1 MEQLTVSQR
10 NAHNAKLASYAHR
23 PLAFLF
29 RYIRRHPLAHAIV
42 LCSVFAAVGCAL
54 ASQYAIKHLI
64 DVLGQGRGHPGPLWG
79 AFMILVGL
87 IAADNM
93 LWRVGGWVG
102 AHTFVA
108 VTGDLRRDLFQYLS
122 GHSPTYF
129 SEKQPGMLA
138 SRITATSNAIYTA
151 ENTMAWNV
159 LPPCIAVLGAI
170 VMIIAV
176 NPLMAGGLMLRSA
189 ILVVRAVPARRPRLG
204 APPHISRPRRR
215 RSMANWS
222 T

>member
-1 MEQLTVSQR
+1 MEHLTIAQR
-10 NAHNAKLASYAHR
+10 NVHNAKLASYAHR

-64 DVLGQGRGHPGPLWG
+64 DVLGGGRHHPGPLWS
-79 AFMILVGL
+79 AFAILVGL
-87 IAADNM
+87 IAADNL
-93 LWRVGGWVG
+93 LWRVGGWVA

-122 GHSPTYF
+122 GHSPTYY

-138 SRITATSNAIYTA
+138 SRITATSNA
-151 ENTMAWNV
+151 V
-159 LPPCIAVLGAI
+159 
-170 VMIIAV
+170 
-176 NPLMAGGLMLRSA
+176 S
-189 ILVVRAVPARRPRLG
+189 
-204 APPHISRPRRR
+204 
-215 RSMANWS
+215 
-222 T
+222 

>member
-1 MEQLTVSQR
+1 M
-10 NAHNAKLASYAHR
+10 HNAKLASYANR

-29 RYIRRHPLAHAIV
+29 RYIRRHPVAHTIV
-42 LCSVFAAVGCAL
+42 LVSVLAAVGCAL

-64 DVLGQGRGHPGPLWG
+64 DVLGQGRGHPGPLWS

-102 AHTFVA
+102 AHAFVV
-108 VTGDLRRDLFQYLS
+108 VTGDLRRDLFSYLS

-159 LPPCIAVLGAI
+159 LPPCIAVIGAI
-170 VMIIAV
+170 VMIVAV
-176 NPLMAGGLMLRSA
+176 NPHAW
-189 ILVVRAVPARRPRLG
+189 PA
-204 APPHISRPRRR
+204 A
-215 RSMANWS
+215 
-222 T
+222 